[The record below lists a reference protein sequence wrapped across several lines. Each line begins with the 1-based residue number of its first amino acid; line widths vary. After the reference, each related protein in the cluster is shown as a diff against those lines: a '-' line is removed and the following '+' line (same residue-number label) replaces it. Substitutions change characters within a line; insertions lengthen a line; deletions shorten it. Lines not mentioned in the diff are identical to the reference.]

1 MASYGRIDVRGVR
14 VGVGD
19 GLLARYKHCHQRG
32 HIFIWKACLNGKK
45 MASGRAKNFVVDP
58 ERSET
63 K

>member
-1 MASYGRIDVRGVR
+1 M
-14 VGVGD
+14 GD

-45 MASGRAKNFVVDP
+45 MASGTAKNFVVDP

-63 K
+63 KKLTQFGSEYDARPY